1 MINTLPLNDRAF
13 TARTRE
19 VESGSMTGVELATM
33 ADELI
38 AEAAKIGDSNSRG
51 TPPYS
56 GRILM
61 RTARMWA
68 AAGGSG
74 RLDLASVADELIT
87 EAVRVGA
94 SDVHVTPFTD
104 RVLIRA
110 RVDGTMLNVLELPVA
125 AGVQLI
131 HHFKVMA
138 GMDSTRTFKPSDA
151 RQTRHVD
158 GHEVHLRL
166 ACAPCVAGEN
176 LAIRLL
182 SKQRLKRTVKDLG
195 LSDAERAPIEK
206 WLAGSSGM
214 LLATGPTGSGKT
226 TTLCALLHELKLTD
240 RRVVTIEDPVEYQ
253 IDGVSQMQVDERHG
267 LTFAEGLRAMLRL
280 DADYLLLGE
289 IRDAETAQV
298 ALEAS
303 TSGRILMSTLHSRDP
318 FGAVTALRNWGM
330 ADHELAT
337 CLSMVISQRLVRKL
351 CPYCRRRG
359 TPSEAT
365 AQWLTM
371 LGLPVPKNTWHP
383 AAGGCPECHSIGYTG
398 RTGVFEVWSLDEE
411 AYQLILDHTNERTLR
426 SAMLAKGHRPLILD
440 GMSLAAQGLISF
452 DELRCLGNFYLP
464 PADTPAANLL
474 QEMLSDRSANVS
486 FPADAILF
494 NAPRAPGLAPDP
506 ASPAL
511 VL

>member
-1 MINTLPLNDRAF
+1 MIKMPFDDRVLS
-13 TARTRE
+13 ARARA
-19 VESGSMTGVELATM
+19 VESGSVQGVELATM
-33 ADELI
+33 ASELI
-38 AEAAKIGDSNSRG
+38 SEAVKIGDSDTRVA
-51 TPPYS
+51 PPYS
-56 GRILM
+56 DRILV

-74 RLDLASVADELIT
+74 TRIDLTSVADELIT
-87 EAVRVGA
+87 EAVRIGA
-94 SDVHVTPFTD
+94 SDVHVTPFSN
-104 RVLIRA
+104 RVLIRI
-110 RVDGTMLNVLELPVA
+110 RVDGTMLNVLELPVPS
-125 AGVQLI
+125 GMQLI

-151 RQTRHVD
+151 RQTRLVD
-158 GHEVHLRL
+158 GHEVDLRL

-195 LSDAERAPIEK
+195 LTEEERVPVER
-206 WLAGSSGM
+206 WLAGSAGM

-280 DADYLLLGE
+280 DADYMLLGE

-303 TSGRILMSTLHSRDP
+303 TAGRVLMSTLHSRDP

-330 ADHELAT
+330 ADHEIAT

-351 CPYCRRRG
+351 CPYCRRRARRRKRP
-359 TPSEAT
+359 PS
-365 AQWLTM
+365 
-371 LGLPVPKNTWHP
+371 G
-383 AAGGCPECHSIGYTG
+383 
-398 RTGVFEVWSLDEE
+398 
-411 AYQLILDHTNERTLR
+411 
-426 SAMLAKGHRPLILD
+426 
-440 GMSLAAQGLISF
+440 
-452 DELRCLGNFYLP
+452 
-464 PADTPAANLL
+464 
-474 QEMLSDRSANVS
+474 
-486 FPADAILF
+486 
-494 NAPRAPGLAPDP
+494 
-506 ASPAL
+506 
-511 VL
+511 